1 MWAPPGAKSPLK
13 VKNQIALCRIHFQ
26 ASFETKK
33 TGAHNSPFNHVW
45 RPWASLGQQP
55 LVATRKPGDLLPDGL
70 ELGALWLLPFESLL
84 QPCLQ
89 VSWWGG
95 RQGAIGHCARTESQT
110 LLWGPGNADS
120 NDLIQ
125 RVVAHTLHKGFL
137 GRHLVHSFRLWDLL
151 EAFGIPS
158 GGLGPPH
165 GPILIALGFRLAS
178 ANPIQVEI

>member
-1 MWAPPGAKSPLK
+1 MFGAPGRAWGSSLW
-13 VKNQIALCRIHFQ
+13 
-26 ASFETKK
+26 
-33 TGAHNSPFNHVW
+33 W
-45 RPWASLGQQP
+45 RPGNQETCSLMASSLAPSGCCP
-55 LVATRKPGDLLPDGL
+55 SNLCCSLAFRCPGG
-70 ELGALWLLPFESLL
+70 
-84 QPCLQ
+84 
-89 VSWWGG
+89 GG
-95 RQGAIGHCARTESQT
+95 RHGAIGHCARTESQT

-158 GGLGPPH
+158 GGLGHPH
-165 GPILIALGFRLAS
+165 GPILVALGFRLAS